1 MSTSSIHKTAIISDN
16 AVIGDNC
23 AIGPYCII
31 GEHVRVGENC
41 TLHSHVVLDGH
52 LTLGNDCELYS
63 FCCLGKQTQD
73 LKFKGETT
81 YVRIGN
87 NNIIREYVTI
97 NSSTGAGNITQ
108 IGDNCFIQSYCHIAH
123 ECRLGN
129 NIIMSSGAMLS
140 GHTEVDDNAIIGG
153 YTGVVQ
159 FIKIGKMAMIGGYS
173 KLTHDVLPFTI
184 ADGIPAEMRV
194 INKIGMERNGKS
206 KGSIK
211 IVADAFKKIVRST
224 NTLESASKEI
234 KKKYPG
240 NPEIEEII
248 DFISK
253 SSCGLA
259 RPKFD

>member
-1 MSTSSIHKTAIISDN
+1 MSTASIHKTAIISEG
-16 AVIGDNC
+16 AIIGDNC
-23 AIGPYCII
+23 TIGPYCII
-31 GEHVRVGENC
+31 GEHVRIGDNC
-41 TLHSHVVLDGH
+41 KLQSHVVLDGH
-52 LTLGNDCELYS
+52 LTLGNACELYS

-73 LKFKGETT
+73 LKFKGETA
-81 YVRIGN
+81 YVKIGN
-87 NNIIREYVTI
+87 NNIIREYVTV
-97 NSSTGAGNITQ
+97 NSSTGTGNITL
-108 IGDNCFIQSYCHIAH
+108 IGDDCFIQSYCHIAH

-159 FIKIGKMAMIGGYS
+159 FVKIGKMAMIGGYS

-206 KGSIK
+206 KETIK
-211 IVADAFKKIVRST
+211 IVSDAFKKIIRST
-224 NTLESASKEI
+224 LTLEEATTEI
-234 KKKYPG
+234 QDIFPDS
-240 NPEIEEII
+240 PEISEII

-253 SSCGLA
+253 SRCGLA
-259 RPKFD
+259 RKKTN